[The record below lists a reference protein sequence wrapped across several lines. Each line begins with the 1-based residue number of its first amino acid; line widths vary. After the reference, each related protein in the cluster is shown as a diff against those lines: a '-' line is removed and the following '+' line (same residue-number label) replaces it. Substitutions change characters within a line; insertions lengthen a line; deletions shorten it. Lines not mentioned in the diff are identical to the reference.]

1 MKEKNRKGLF
11 GLFQNVKHSSQDSE
25 EVKNSS
31 AVSPEEAVTKT
42 FEEAPMSGTDQTSS
56 STEPFKDDEPAVSFL
71 SIWEPSDDPLLIR
84 INEDVLNIECSQFTT
99 KTSSLSNVFKRTA
112 SVSQEGEGPEPKPR
126 DAQPQLYISKD
137 GMAAWIYVIPPFNN
151 GRNINEKDLRAV
163 LSQNHVTTG
172 ILEDALKSIAND
184 LIYDRSVLVAKGKLA
199 RNGVDGSISDH
210 YKRVLHLEFEEDE
223 KGSVDYKHLNNIQ
236 AVKEGEPVCEI
247 TRAVPG
253 QNGTTVTG
261 GPYPCTIKGTE
272 IPVPAGRNTVL
283 NKEGTLLISQK
294 TGHVTFSNGKFHVD
308 PILKVNGNIDNST
321 GNLDYDGDIFISG
334 DVRNGFSIKATGS
347 IDIRGSV
354 EGAVITAGGSI
365 TIASGMSGNGKGVLT
380 SDSHIKCRYLEH
392 CCVSAG
398 GSVYAESI
406 INSKVESG
414 QDIVVTSG
422 IGAIIGGT
430 LLATNNIDARIIGS
444 KVRRLITE
452 LIIANTPKSVEE
464 TEKLTRELEQLHY
477 NMSEVKKNISY
488 LETSQRADKEQLL
501 ERLRQAEEYLNI
513 REQGISNRLEE
524 IAADTSVQTGLI
536 KCQQILPVVRIRM
549 GASVLLIQEEY
560 SKSLIYK
567 NNEGEIVIGSN

>member
-11 GLFQNVKHSSQDSE
+11 GLFQNAKRSSQDSE
-25 EVKNSS
+25 EAQNSS
-31 AVSPEEAVTKT
+31 AVSLEEAVKET
-42 FEEAPMSGTDQTSS
+42 FEETPIGGNDQTSS
-56 STEPFKDDEPAVSFL
+56 SEKPLKDDEPAVSSP

-84 INEDVLNIECSQFTT
+84 INEDVLNIECNQFTT

-112 SVSQEGEGPEPKPR
+112 SVSQEGEGTEPTPR

-151 GRNINEKDLRAV
+151 GRDISEKDLRAV
-163 LSQNHVTTG
+163 LSQNRVTTG
-172 ILEDALKSIAND
+172 ILEDALQSIAND
-184 LIYDRSVLVAKGKLA
+184 LIYDQSVLVARGTLA
-199 RNGVDGSISDH
+199 RNGVDGSINDR
-210 YKRVLHLEFEEDE
+210 YKRVLHLKFEEDE

-236 AVKEGEPVCEI
+236 SIKEGETICEI

-253 QNGTTVTG
+253 QNGITVTG
-261 GPYPCTIKGTE
+261 TPYPCTIKGTE
-272 IPVPAGRNTVL
+272 IPVPVGRNTVL
-283 NKEGTLLISQK
+283 NKEGALLISQK
-294 TGHVTFSNGKFHVD
+294 TGHVTFANGKFHVD
-308 PILKVNGNIDNST
+308 PILKINGNIDNST

-354 EGAVITAGGSI
+354 EGAVITASGPI

-380 SDSHIKCRYLEH
+380 SESHIKCRYLEH
-392 CCVSAG
+392 CTVSAG
-398 GSVYAESI
+398 GNVYAESI
-406 INSKVESG
+406 INSKVKCG

-422 IGAIIGGT
+422 MGAIIGGT
-430 LLATNNIDARIIGS
+430 LLAANNINARIIGS

-452 LIIANTPKSVEE
+452 LVIANIPKSVEE
-464 TEKLTRELEQLHY
+464 SEKLTRELEQLHY
-477 NMSEVKKNISY
+477 NMSEIRKNINY
-488 LETSQRADKEQLL
+488 LENSQRADKEQLL
-501 ERLRQAEEYLNI
+501 ERLIQAEEYLNI
-513 REQGISNRLEE
+513 REQGINNRLEE
-524 IAADTSVQTGLI
+524 IAADTAVQTGLI
-536 KCQQILPVVRIRM
+536 QCQQLLPVVRIRM

>member
-11 GLFQNVKHSSQDSE
+11 GLFQNAKRSSQDSE
-25 EVKNSS
+25 EAQNSS
-31 AVSPEEAVTKT
+31 AVSLEEAVKET
-42 FEEAPMSGTDQTSS
+42 FEETPIGGNDQTSS
-56 STEPFKDDEPAVSFL
+56 SATPLKDDEPAVSSP

-112 SVSQEGEGPEPKPR
+112 SVSQEGEGTEPTPR
-126 DAQPQLYISKD
+126 DAQPHLYISKD

-151 GRNINEKDLRAV
+151 GRDISEKDLRAV
-163 LSQNHVTTG
+163 LSQNRVKTG
-172 ILEDALKSIAND
+172 ILEDAFQSIAND
-184 LIYDRSVLVAKGKLA
+184 LIYDQSVLVAKGTLA
-199 RNGVDGSISDH
+199 RNGVDGSINDR

-236 AVKEGEPVCEI
+236 SIKEGEAICEI

-253 QNGTTVTG
+253 QNGITVTG
-261 GPYPCTIKGTE
+261 IPYPCTIKGTE
-272 IPVPAGRNTVL
+272 FPVPVGRNTVL

-294 TGHVTFSNGKFHVD
+294 TGHVTFANGKFHVD
-308 PILKVNGNIDNST
+308 PILKINGNIDNST

-354 EGAVITAGGSI
+354 EGAVITAGGPI

-380 SDSHIKCRYLEH
+380 SESHIKCRYLEH
-392 CCVSAG
+392 CTVSAG
-398 GSVYAESI
+398 GNVYAESI
-406 INSKVESG
+406 INSKVKCG

-422 IGAIIGGT
+422 MGAIIGGT
-430 LLATNNIDARIIGS
+430 LLAASNINARIIGS

-452 LIIANTPKSVEE
+452 LVIANIPKSVEE
-464 TEKLTRELEQLHY
+464 SEKLTRELEQLHY
-477 NMSEVKKNISY
+477 NMSEVKKNINY
-488 LETSQRADKEQLL
+488 LENSQRADKEQLL
-501 ERLRQAEEYLNI
+501 ERLKQAEEYLNI
-513 REQGISNRLEE
+513 REQGINNRLEE
-524 IAADTSVQTGLI
+524 IAADTAVQTGLI
-536 KCQQILPVVRIRM
+536 QCQQLLPVVRIRM

>member
-11 GLFQNVKHSSQDSE
+11 GLFQNKRHSSQYSE
-25 EVKNSS
+25 EVKNFS
-31 AVSPEEAVTKT
+31 AVSPEEAVKEPL
-42 FEEAPMSGTDQTSS
+42 EESLTSETDQISS
-56 STEPFKDDEPAVSFL
+56 SAEPLKDDEPSVSP

-84 INEDVLNIECSQFTT
+84 INEDILHIECHQFTT
-99 KTSSLSNVFKRTA
+99 KSSSLSNVFKRTT
-112 SVSQEGEGPEPKPR
+112 SVSQEGEVSDPIPK

-151 GRNINEKDLRAV
+151 GRDISEKDLRAII
-163 LSQNHVTTG
+163 SQNRVKTG
-172 ILEDALKSIAND
+172 ILEDALKSISND
-184 LIYDRSVLVAKGKLA
+184 LIYDQSVLVAKGTLA
-199 RNGVDGSISDH
+199 RNGVDGSIKDY

-236 AVKEGEPVCEI
+236 SVKENGTICEI

-253 QNGTTVTG
+253 QNGITVTG
-261 GPYPCTIKGTE
+261 GQYPCTIKGSE

-294 TGHVTFSNGKFHVD
+294 TGHVTFVNGKFHVD
-308 PILKVNGNIDNST
+308 PILKINGNIDNST
-321 GNLDYDGDIFISG
+321 GNLDYDGDIFITG

-347 IDIRGSV
+347 INIRGSV
-354 EGAVITAGGSI
+354 EGAVITASGPI

-392 CCVSAG
+392 CTVSAG
-398 GSVYAESI
+398 GNVYAESI

-430 LLATNNIDARIIGS
+430 LLASNSINARIIGS
-444 KVRRLITE
+444 KVRRQLTE
-452 LIIANTPKSVEE
+452 LTIASTPKFVEE

-477 NMSEVKKNISY
+477 NISEVKKNINY
-488 LETSQRADKEQLL
+488 LETSQRTDREQLL
-501 ERLRQAEEYLNI
+501 ERLRQAEEYLSMRN
-513 REQGISNRLEE
+513 QGINNRLEE
-524 IAADTSVQTGLI
+524 IAADTATQSGLI
-536 KCQQILPVVRIRM
+536 QCQLLLPVVRIRI
-549 GASVLLIQEEY
+549 GASVLLVQEEY
-560 SKSLIYK
+560 SKSMIYK
-567 NNEGEIVIGSN
+567 NSEGEIVIGNN